1 MSTLAAS
8 PTRGSLG
15 RTVKAEWIKLAT
27 IRSTWW
33 TALAM
38 VVMGAGFTTII
49 SGVVASDL
57 ANDLAS
63 GKTGDSPGEF
73 ITQGLIFSQISAVVI
88 GALVVTSEYG
98 TGMIRA
104 TLAATPVR
112 ARVLAAKAIVL
123 SAFLFVV
130 GTATAFIGYF
140 GGNAFFRNEGIGISL
155 GDENILRS
163 MFGAGLYMAGLGV
176 LAAAVGLLVR
186 HTAAAISIVLALV
199 FIIGQVVQLI
209 PGAFGEWVMKLMPG
223 NAGPGIVVPVSFG
236 DNMLSP
242 WTGFAVFVGEIALL
256 SLAGFALCQKRDA

>member
-1 MSTLAAS
+1 MTALAAP
-8 PTRGSLG
+8 PTNASLG
-15 RTVKAEWIKLAT
+15 RTVRSEWVKLSS

-38 VVMGAGFTTII
+38 VVLGAGFTTII
-49 SGVVASDL
+49 SGIAAGDI
-57 ANDLAS
+57 AS
-63 GKTGDSPGEF
+63 GKSHDSPGEY

-112 ARVLAAKAIVL
+112 SRVLAAKAIVV
-123 SAFLFVV
+123 SGFLFVV
-130 GTATAFIGYF
+130 GVVTAFLGYF
-140 GGNAFFRNEGIGISL
+140 GGNAFFRSEGVGISL
-155 GDENILRS
+155 GDEHMLRS
-163 MFGAGLYMAGLGV
+163 MFGAGLYMAGLGL
-176 LAAAVGLLVR
+176 LAGAIGLLVR

-209 PGAFGEWVMKLMPG
+209 PGTVGEWVMKLMPG

-256 SLAGFALCQKRDA
+256 GLAGLALFQKRDA

>member
-1 MSTLAAS
+1 MTALAAP
-8 PTRGSLG
+8 PTNASLG
-15 RTVKAEWIKLAT
+15 RTVRSEWVKLSS

-38 VVMGAGFTTII
+38 VVLGAGFTTII
-49 SGVVASDL
+49 SGIAAGDI
-57 ANDLAS
+57 AS
-63 GKTGDSPGEF
+63 GKSHDSPGEY

-112 ARVLAAKAIVL
+112 PRVLAAKAIVVGG
-123 SAFLFVV
+123 FLFVV
-130 GTATAFIGYF
+130 GVITAFLGYF
-140 GGNAFFRNEGIGISL
+140 GGNAFFRSEGIGISL
-155 GDENILRS
+155 GDEHILRS
-163 MFGAGLYMAGLGV
+163 MFGAGLYMAGLGL
-176 LAAAVGLLVR
+176 LAAAIGLLVR

-209 PGAFGEWVMKLMPG
+209 PGTFGEWVMKLMPG

-236 DNMLSP
+236 DNMLEP

-256 SLAGFALCQKRDA
+256 SLAGLALFRKRDA

>member
-1 MSTLAAS
+1 MTALAAPPTS
-8 PTRGSLG
+8 PSLG
-15 RTVKAEWIKLAT
+15 RTVRSEWIKLSS

-33 TALAM
+33 TTLAM
-38 VVMGAGFTTII
+38 IVLGAGFTTII
-49 SGVVASDL
+49 SGVVAGDI
-57 ANDLAS
+57 AS
-63 GKTGDSPGEF
+63 GKSGDSPGEY

-98 TGMIRA
+98 TGLIRA

-112 ARVLAAKAIVL
+112 SRVLAAKAIVM
-123 SAFLFVV
+123 SGFLFVI
-130 GTATAFIGYF
+130 GTVTAFAGYF
-140 GGNAFFRNEGIGISL
+140 GGNAFFRNEGVGISL
-155 GDENILRS
+155 GDEHILRS
-163 MFGAGLYMAGLGV
+163 MFGAGLYMAGLGL

-199 FIIGQVVQLI
+199 FIIGQVVTLI
-209 PGAFGEWVMKLMPG
+209 PGTFGEWVMKLMPG

-256 SLAGFALCQKRDA
+256 SLAGFALFQKRDA

>member
-1 MSTLAAS
+1 MSTLIAS
-8 PTRGSLG
+8 RPSSSLR
-15 RTVKAEWIKLAT
+15 RTVRAEWIKLT
-27 IRSTWW
+27 SIRSTWW

-49 SGVVASDL
+49 CGVVANDM
-57 ANDLAS
+57 AN
-63 GKTGDSPGEF
+63 GTNGDPAGEY

-98 TGMIRA
+98 TGLIRS

-112 ARVLAAKAIVL
+112 ARVLAAKALVL
-123 SAFLFVV
+123 SGFLFVI
-130 GTATAFIGYF
+130 GTATAFAGYF
-140 GGNAFFRNEGIGISL
+140 GGNAFFRNAGVGISL
-155 GDENILRS
+155 SDEHILRS

-176 LAAAVGLLVR
+176 LAAAIGLLVR

-209 PGAFGEWVMKLMPG
+209 PGTFGEWVMKLMPG

-236 DNMLSP
+236 EHMLSP

-256 SLAGFALCQKRDA
+256 SLAGLALFQRRDA

>member
-1 MSTLAAS
+1 MSTLTLS
-8 PTRGSLG
+8 PTTSYLG
-15 RTVKAEWIKLAT
+15 RTVKSEWIKLAS

-49 SGVVASDL
+49 CGVF
-57 ANDLAS
+57 ANDIAAGS
-63 GKTGDSPGEF
+63 NDSPGEF
-73 ITQGLIFSQISAVVI
+73 ITQGLIFSQISAVVL

-98 TGMIRA
+98 TGMIRS

-112 ARVLAAKAIVL
+112 AKVLVAKAIVL
-123 SAFLFVV
+123 SGFLFVV

-140 GGNAFFRNEGIGISL
+140 GGNAFFRNEGVGISL
-155 GDENILRS
+155 GDEHILRS

-176 LAAAVGLLVR
+176 LAAAIGLLVR

-209 PGAFGEWVMKLMPG
+209 PGTFGEWVMKLMPG

-236 DNMLSP
+236 PHMLSP

-256 SLAGFALCQKRDA
+256 GLAGYALFQKRDA

>member
-1 MSTLAAS
+1 MSTLTA
-8 PTRGSLG
+8 PRTGGSLG
-15 RTVKAEWIKLAT
+15 RTVKAEWIKLSS

-49 SGVVASDL
+49 SGVYAGDL
-57 ANDLAS
+57 ADGTS
-63 GKTGDSPGEF
+63 GDSPAEY

-112 ARVLAAKAIVL
+112 ARVLAAKTIVVCG
-123 SAFLFVV
+123 FLFVV
-130 GTATAFIGYF
+130 GTATAFLGYF
-140 GGNAFFRNEGIGISL
+140 GGNAFFRNEGVGISL
-155 GDENILRS
+155 GDEHILRS

-176 LAAAVGLLVR
+176 LAAAIGLLVR

-209 PGAFGEWVMKLMPG
+209 PGTFGEWVMKLMPG

-242 WTGFAVFVGEIALL
+242 WTGFAVFVGEVVVLV
-256 SLAGFALCQKRDA
+256 LAGWFVLRRRDA

>member
-1 MSTLAAS
+1 MTTLDAA
-8 PTRGSLG
+8 PTSGSLG
-15 RTVKAEWIKLAT
+15 RTVRSEWIKLVS

-33 TALAM
+33 TTLAM
-38 VVMGAGFTTII
+38 IVMGAGFTTIVC
-49 SGVVASDL
+49 GVVANDM
-57 ANDLAS
+57 AN
-63 GKTGDSPGEF
+63 GTNGDPPGEY

-88 GALVVTSEYG
+88 GSLAVTSEYG
-98 TGMIRA
+98 TGLIRA

-112 ARVLAAKAIVL
+112 SRVLAAKAIVL
-123 SAFLFVV
+123 AGFLFVV
-130 GTATAFIGYF
+130 GTVTALLGYF

-155 GDENILRS
+155 GDEHILRS
-163 MFGAGLYMAGLGV
+163 MFGAGLYMAGLGL

-209 PGAFGEWVMKLMPG
+209 PGTVGEWIMKLMPG

-236 DNMLSP
+236 DDMLAP

-256 SLAGFALCQKRDA
+256 SLAGLAVFQKRDA

>member
-1 MSTLAAS
+1 MTAVAVSRPHS
-8 PTRGSLG
+8 PLRRAVS
-15 RTVKAEWIKLAT
+15 AEWIKLSST
-27 IRSTWW
+27 RSTWW

-49 SGVVASDL
+49 CGVVA
-57 ANDLAS
+57 
-63 GKTGDSPGEF
+63 GDMADGTNGDPAGEY

-104 TLAATPVR
+104 TLAATPAR
-112 ARVLAAKAIVL
+112 GRVLAAKALVL
-123 SAFLFVV
+123 SGFLFVV
-130 GTATAFIGYF
+130 GTATAFLGYF
-140 GGNAFFRNEGIGISL
+140 GGNAFFRSSGVGISL
-155 GDENILRS
+155 GDEHILRS

-209 PGAFGEWVMKLMPG
+209 PGTFGEWVMKLMPG

-236 DNMLSP
+236 EHMLAP
-242 WTGFAVFVGEIALL
+242 WTGFAVFVGEIAVL
-256 SLAGFALCQKRDA
+256 SLAGYAVFQRRDA

>member
-1 MSTLAAS
+1 MSTLTAP

-15 RTVKAEWIKLAT
+15 RTVKAEWIKLSST
-27 IRSTWW
+27 RSTWW
-33 TALAM
+33 TAVAM
-38 VVMGAGFTTII
+38 IVMGAGFTTII
-49 SGVVASDL
+49 CGVF
-57 ANDLAS
+57 ANDIAGGS
-63 GKTGDSPGEF
+63 NDSPGEF

-98 TGMIRA
+98 TGLIRS

-112 ARVLAAKAIVL
+112 SIVLAAKAIVL
-123 SAFLFVV
+123 SGFLFLV

-140 GGNAFFRNEGIGISL
+140 GGNAFFRHAGVGISL
-155 GDENILRS
+155 GDEHILRS
-163 MFGAGLYMAGLGV
+163 MFGAGLYMAGLGL

-209 PGAFGEWVMKLMPG
+209 PGTFGEWVMKLMPG
-223 NAGPGIVVPVSFG
+223 NAGPGIVVPVTFG
-236 DNMLSP
+236 PHMLSP

-256 SLAGFALCQKRDA
+256 GLAGFALFQKRDA

>member
-1 MSTLAAS
+1 MSTLAAP
-8 PTRGSLG
+8 PTSASLG
-15 RTVKAEWIKLAT
+15 RTVKAEWIKLIS

-33 TALAM
+33 TTLAM

-49 SGVVASDL
+49 CGVVAGDL
-57 ANDLAS
+57 ADGTS
-63 GKTGDSPGEF
+63 SDSTGEF
-73 ITQGLIFSQISAVVI
+73 ITQGLLFSQISAVVI

-98 TGMIRA
+98 TGMIRS

-123 SAFLFVV
+123 AGFLFVV

-140 GGNAFFRNEGIGISL
+140 GGNAFFRNKGIGISL
-155 GDENILRS
+155 GDEHILRS
-163 MFGAGLYMAGLGV
+163 MFGAGLYMAGLGL
-176 LAAAVGLLVR
+176 LAAAIGLLVR

-209 PGAFGEWVMKLMPG
+209 PGTFGEWVMKLMPG

-236 DNMLSP
+236 DNMLTP

-256 SLAGFALCQKRDA
+256 SIAGLALFQKRDA